1 MNIQQLEYIV
11 AVDNYR
17 HFSKAAEASFVT
29 QPTLSMMIQKLEDE
43 LGVRL
48 FDRTQTP
55 IEPTD
60 IGRKVIDQARVSIA
74 QIHQIKEIVEE
85 EKGITKGVFR
95 LAIIPTVS
103 PYLLPKLMQTHR
115 EQKTD
120 IRLVINEMTTNQI
133 LSGLAKGTID
143 GGILATPLHDDRME
157 ERPVYY
163 EKFLAYVSPNER
175 FLHAKSSLEES
186 DLNGAKLW
194 LLDEVHCFRTQ
205 ILNLCSLK
213 SNTIVNPAFTYE
225 AGSIETLIN
234 IVDHN
239 DGITVIPEMA
249 LSHLD
254 DKQKQNVRLFNKNRP
269 VREISLITRKDFL
282 RDRLIEI
289 IEEEIK
295 MSVPASLQN
304 KELQKGLVA
313 IL

>member
-11 AVDNYR
+11 AVDNHR

-43 LGVRL
+43 LGVKI
-48 FDRTQTP
+48 FDRTQSP
-55 IEPTD
+55 IEPTEV
-60 IGRKVIDQARVSIA
+60 GRKIIDQARVSIA

-103 PYLLPKLMQTHR
+103 PYLLPMLMQTHR
-115 EQKTD
+115 SQDNNIK
-120 IRLVINEMTTNQI
+120 LVISEMTTNQI
-133 LSGLAKGTID
+133 LTGLDKGIID
-143 GGILATPLHDDRME
+143 GGILATPLNDDRMK

-163 EKFLAYVSPNER
+163 EKFLGYISPNER
-175 FLHAKSSLEES
+175 FLYAKTSLEET
-186 DLNGAKLW
+186 DLTGAKLW

-213 SNTIVNPAFTYE
+213 DRNIVNSAFTYE

-234 IVDHN
+234 IVDSN
-239 DGITVIPEMA
+239 NGITVIPEMA
-249 LSHLD
+249 LSHLSE
-254 DKQKQNVRLFNKNRP
+254 KQKLNVRLFKNTQP

-282 RDRLIEI
+282 RERLIDL

-295 MSVPASLQN
+295 MSVPAVLQDMT
-304 KELQKGLVA
+304 LQKNLVN
-313 IL
+313 L

>member
-11 AVDNYR
+11 AVDNHR

-43 LGVRL
+43 LGVKI
-48 FDRTQTP
+48 FDRTQSP
-55 IEPTD
+55 IEPTEV
-60 IGRKVIDQARVSIA
+60 GRKIIDQARVSIA

-103 PYLLPKLMQTHR
+103 PYLLPMLMQTHR
-115 EQKTD
+115 SQDNNIK
-120 IRLVINEMTTNQI
+120 LVISEMTTNQI
-133 LSGLAKGTID
+133 LTGLAKGIID
-143 GGILATPLHDDRME
+143 GGILATPLNDDRMK

-163 EKFLAYVSPNER
+163 EKFLGYISPNER
-175 FLHAKSSLEES
+175 FLYAKTSLEET
-186 DLNGAKLW
+186 DLTGAKLW

-213 SNTIVNPAFTYE
+213 DRNIVNSAFTYE

-234 IVDHN
+234 IVDSN
-239 DGITVIPEMA
+239 NGITVIPEMA
-249 LSHLD
+249 LSHLSE
-254 DKQKQNVRLFNKNRP
+254 KQKLNVRLFKNTQP

-282 RDRLIEI
+282 RERLIDL

-295 MSVPASLQN
+295 MSVPAVLQDMT
-304 KELQKGLVA
+304 LQKNLVN
-313 IL
+313 L

>member
-1 MNIQQLEYIV
+1 MNIQQLEYII

-17 HFSKAAEASFVT
+17 HFSKAAEATFVT

-43 LGVRL
+43 LGVKI
-48 FDRTQTP
+48 FDRSQSP

-60 IGRKVIDQARVSIA
+60 VGRKIIDQARVSIA

-85 EKGITKGVFR
+85 EKGMIKGVFR

-115 EQKTD
+115 EQNTD

-133 LSGLAKGTID
+133 LSGLAKGSID
-143 GGILATPLHDDRME
+143 GGILATPLHDDRMK

-163 EKFLAYVSPNER
+163 EKFLAYISPNER
-175 FLHAKSSLEES
+175 FLYAKTSLEES
-186 DLNGAKLW
+186 DLNGAQLW

-205 ILNLCSLK
+205 ILNLCKLK
-213 SNTIVNPAFTYE
+213 SKNYVNSAFTYE

-234 IVDHN
+234 IVDKN
-239 DGITVIPEMA
+239 NGITVIPEMA
-249 LSHLD
+249 LSHLTEE
-254 DKQKQNVRLFNKNRP
+254 QKLNVRFFKKNKP

-282 RDRLIEI
+282 RERLIEI

-295 MSVPASLQN
+295 MSVPASLQDKKLL
-304 KELQKGLVA
+304 KEIVA
-313 IL
+313 I

>member
-43 LGVRL
+43 LGVKI
-48 FDRTQTP
+48 FDRSQSP
-55 IEPTD
+55 IEPTEV
-60 IGRKVIDQARVSIA
+60 GRKVIDQARVSIA

-85 EKGITKGVFR
+85 EKGIIKGVFR

-115 EQKTD
+115 EQNTD

-133 LSGLAKGTID
+133 LSGLAKGSID
-143 GGILATPLHDDRME
+143 GGILATPLHDERMK

-163 EKFLAYVSPNER
+163 EKFLGYVSPNER
-175 FLHAKSSLEES
+175 FIYAKSTIEES
-186 DLNGAKLW
+186 DLNGAQLW

-205 ILNLCSLK
+205 ILNICNLK
-213 SNTIVNPAFTYE
+213 INNFVSSAFNYE

-234 IVDHN
+234 IVDN
-239 DGITVIPEMA
+239 NNGITVIPEMA
-249 LSHLD
+249 LSHLTE
-254 DKQKQNVRLFNKNRP
+254 KQKLNVRLFKKSSP

-282 RDRLIEI
+282 RERLIEI
-289 IEEEIK
+289 IEDEIK
-295 MSVPASLQN
+295 MSVPASLQD
-304 KELQKGLVA
+304 KELQKELVA
-313 IL
+313 I

>member
-11 AVDNYR
+11 AVDNHR

-43 LGVRL
+43 LGVRI

-85 EKGITKGVFR
+85 EKGITKGVFH

-115 EQKTD
+115 EQNTD

-133 LSGLAKGTID
+133 LSGLVKGTID
-143 GGILATPLHDDRME
+143 GGILATPLHDDRMK

-213 SNTIVNPAFTYE
+213 SNNIVNSAFTYE

-234 IVDHN
+234 IVDQN
-239 DGITVIPEMA
+239 NGITVIPEMA
-249 LSHLD
+249 LSHLSE
-254 DKQKQNVRLFNKNRP
+254 KQKLNVRLFKKNKP

-289 IEEEIK
+289 IEEEIR

-304 KELQKGLVA
+304 KELQKEIVA
-313 IL
+313 I

>member
-11 AVDNYR
+11 AVDNHR

-43 LGVRL
+43 LGVKI
-48 FDRTQTP
+48 FDRTKSP
-55 IEPTD
+55 IEPTEV
-60 IGRKVIDQARVSIA
+60 GRKIIDQARVSVA
-74 QIHQIKEIVEE
+74 QIHHIKEIVEE
-85 EKGITKGVFR
+85 EKGVTKGVFH

-115 EQKTD
+115 EQNTE

-133 LSGLAKGTID
+133 LAGLANGTVD
-143 GGILATPLHDDRME
+143 GGILATPLHDERMK

-163 EKFLAYVSPNER
+163 EKFFGYISPNER
-175 FLHAKSSLEES
+175 FLYAKEYLEES
-186 DLNGAKLW
+186 DLSGAKLW

-205 ILNLCSLK
+205 ILNLCKLKK
-213 SNTIVNPAFTYE
+213 SNIVSSAFTYE

-234 IVDHN
+234 IVDN
-239 DGITVIPEMA
+239 NNGITVIPEMA
-249 LSHLD
+249 LNHLTE
-254 DKQKQNVRLFNKNRP
+254 KQKMNVRFFKNDKH

-282 RDRLIEI
+282 RERFIDI

-295 MSVPASLQN
+295 LSVPAALQD
-304 KELQKGLVA
+304 KTLQKNLVP
-313 IL
+313 I

>member
-143 GGILATPLHDDRME
+143 GGILATPLHDDRMK

>member
-143 GGILATPLHDDRME
+143 GGILATPLHDDRMK

-313 IL
+313 I

>member
-43 LGVRL
+43 LGVRI

-143 GGILATPLHDDRME
+143 GGILATPLHDDRMK

-175 FLHAKSSLEES
+175 FLHAKGSLEES

-213 SNTIVNPAFTYE
+213 SNTIVNPTFTYE

-234 IVDHN
+234 IVDNN

-249 LSHLD
+249 LSHLN
-254 DKQKQNVRLFNKNRP
+254 DKQKQNVRLFNKNKP

-313 IL
+313 I

>member
-43 LGVRL
+43 LGVRI

-143 GGILATPLHDDRME
+143 GGILATPLHDDRMK

-213 SNTIVNPAFTYE
+213 SNTIVNPTFTYE

-234 IVDHN
+234 IVDNN

-249 LSHLD
+249 LSHLN
-254 DKQKQNVRLFNKNRP
+254 DKQKQNVRLFNKKRP

-313 IL
+313 I

>member
-143 GGILATPLHDDRME
+143 GGILATPLHDDRMK

-213 SNTIVNPAFTYE
+213 SNTIVNPTFTYE

-234 IVDHN
+234 IVDNN

-249 LSHLD
+249 LSHLN
-254 DKQKQNVRLFNKNRP
+254 DKQKQNVRLFNKKRP

-313 IL
+313 I

>member
-11 AVDNYR
+11 AVDNHR
-17 HFSKAAEASFVT
+17 HFSKAAEATFVT

-60 IGRKVIDQARVSIA
+60 VGCKVIEQARVSLA

-85 EKGITKGVFR
+85 EKGIIKGVFR

-115 EQKTD
+115 EENTD

-133 LSGLAKGTID
+133 LSGLAKGSID
-143 GGILATPLHDDRME
+143 GGILATPLHDDRMK

-163 EKFLAYVSPNER
+163 EKFLAYISPNER
-175 FLHAKSSLEES
+175 FLYGKTSLEES
-186 DLNGAKLW
+186 DLKGAKLW

-205 ILNLCSLK
+205 ILNLCNLK
-213 SNTIVNPAFTYE
+213 SKNLVNSAFSYE

-234 IVDHN
+234 IVDN
-239 DGITVIPEMA
+239 NNGITVIPEMA
-249 LSHLD
+249 LAHLTE
-254 DKQKQNVRLFNKNRP
+254 KQKLNVRLFKNNKP
-269 VREISLITRKDFL
+269 VREISLITRSDFI
-282 RDRLIEI
+282 RERLIEI
-289 IEEEIK
+289 IEKEIK
-295 MSVPASLQN
+295 MSVPAALQD
-304 KELQKGLVA
+304 KKLQRE
-313 IL
+313 IISI

>member
-143 GGILATPLHDDRME
+143 GGILATPLHDDRMK

-213 SNTIVNPAFTYE
+213 SNTIVNPTFTYE

-234 IVDHN
+234 IVDNN

-249 LSHLD
+249 LSHLN

-313 IL
+313 I